1 MVMARSRRSG
11 HVVGKRDGCADTAHT
26 WLRHVR
32 CKVTTRTKLKI
43 RVTSPAIRRKL
54 HRVLNYKALLMSC
67 LLARPLD
74 SAGLS
79 FNSEGDQDCTS
90 CCHAGSHAARNGC
103 HAALNG
109 GHAARNG
116 CHAAF
121 ASSARAQLDPADL
134 SESPSS
140 FQFPAP
146 PPSRGRL
153 GEMLNPNSESS
164 VTARSHGARRRG
176 RLFRRLASPRG
187 DPGCQGRAD

>member
-1 MVMARSRRSG
+1 M
-11 HVVGKRDGCADTAHT
+11 ADTAHT

-32 CKVTTRTKLKI
+32 GKVTTRTEIKI

-54 HRVLNYKALLMSC
+54 LHRVLNYEELLISG

-79 FNSEGDQDCTS
+79 FDSEGDHDRTS
-90 CCHAGSHAARNGC
+90 CRHTGSHAARNGC
-103 HAALNG
+103 HAARNG
-109 GHAARNG
+109 SHAARNG
-116 CHAAF
+116 SHAARNGSHAARNGSHPAF

-140 FQFPAP
+140 FKFPAP

-153 GEMLNPNSESS
+153 GNMLNLSQS
-164 VTARSHGARRRG
+164 
-176 RLFRRLASPRG
+176 
-187 DPGCQGRAD
+187 